1 MTKVLPS
8 DRDLSQPCPCGNSK
22 SYGACC
28 GLFHQGIKLPA
39 TAEQLM
45 RSRYSAFVFGNAA
58 YLANTVPPENSADYN
73 SDSLARQQTKWTG
86 LEIVSTEAGGLFDQ
100 TGYVE
105 FIARFKEKGRAGAH
119 HEKSRFVRQNGKWLY
134 IDGEFLP

>member
-1 MTKVLPS
+1 MSL
-8 DRDLSQPCPCGNSK
+8 PCPCGSTKN
-22 SYGACC
+22 YGACC
-28 GLFHQGIKLPA
+28 GPFHQGVKLPA

-45 RSRYSAFVFGNAA
+45 RSRYSAFVFGNAP
-58 YLANTVPPENSADYN
+58 YLADTVPAQNSAGYD

-105 FIARFKEKGRAGAH
+105 FIARFKEKGRSGAH

-134 IDGEFLP
+134 MDGEFLP